1 MNARLML
8 IFSGISGFFCV
19 TFGAIGSHLLSPLLN
34 HDQIEWIRIGLRYQS
49 MHTLV
54 LMILGAILLRK
65 VILWFYWGGIFF
77 SIGILLFSGS
87 FYCMALLQAK
97 YFAHLAPVG
106 GFCFLIGWILI
117 VIGATRLR
125 NPTIR
130 HE

>member
-19 TFGAIGSHLLSPLLN
+19 AFGAIGSHLLSPLLN

-65 VILWFYWGGIFF
+65 VILWFYWGGNFLQYRYFIVQWQFLLYGTFTSKIFCPF
-77 SIGILLFSGS
+77 GTSRRFLLFNWLDINCYWCNS
-87 FYCMALLQAK
+87 A
-97 YFAHLAPVG
+97 
-106 GFCFLIGWILI
+106 
-117 VIGATRLR
+117 
-125 NPTIR
+125 
-130 HE
+130 